1 MGVGDDELGLF
12 SCTRASAFVLSG
24 KVVLH
29 GALSTGEQRTVAQQ
43 HACSLGGLYYR
54 HTMDV

>member
-12 SCTRASAFVLSG
+12 SCTLASVFVLSG

-43 HACSLGGLYYR
+43 HACALGGLYSR